1 MKLNKHE
8 LLDILF
14 RLTVVI
20 LANIALSYATV
31 WFLEPA
37 MLYAGGATGIAQ
49 LFHRLFAKMGMA
61 NLPLGWYIFIINIPI
76 VLIGIKFVS
85 PKFTIYSI
93 VAVIVQTIATNLI
106 PFETSPFYDFYQ
118 ILNESIISGSGVG
131 YSLYGVM
138 LTLSIC
144 GGVLGGI
151 ASGVALKYGTST
163 GGVDVIAQAL
173 ALKKDI
179 SIGKFTMILNIL
191 VAIIGGGLL
200 QGVWVIALFTIIRM
214 ILNSLV
220 IDKIHTSYTYMSLH
234 IFSSKAYDI
243 AHQIMQDLHRG
254 CTFENVTGGYSGK
267 ESIEVYC
274 VLSKYEVEKAM
285 KIIHNHDD
293 HAFVTLAPVKKIKG
307 NFLKKTI
314 V

>member
-1 MKLNKHE
+1 MKFNKHE
-8 LLDILF
+8 ILDTF
-14 RLTVVI
+14 YRLSIVI

-49 LFHRLFAKMGMA
+49 LFHRLFGTMG
-61 NLPLGWYIFIINIPI
+61 LGKIPLGWYIFIINIPI

-93 VAVIVQTIATNLI
+93 VAVVVQTLATNLI
-106 PFETSPFYDFYQ
+106 SFESSPFYDFY
-118 ILNESIISGSGVG
+118 LMLSESVTETGGVN
-131 YSLYGVM
+131 YALYGVM

-151 ASGVALKYGTST
+151 ASGIALRFGTST
-163 GGVDVIAQAL
+163 GGVDVVAQAL

-191 VAIIGGGLL
+191 IAIIGGGLL

-220 IDKIHTSYTYMSLH
+220 IDKIHTSYTYMGLH
-234 IFSSKAYDI
+234 IFSAKSYDI

-285 KIIHNHDD
+285 KIIHSHDP
-293 HAFVTLAPVKKIKG
+293 HAFVTLAPVKTIKG